1 MQAGNRGIGWQ
12 VKDSASAPLPACP
25 TLSAMRTWSLKKVPL
40 MSDSHFTVW
49 TELNFDAE
57 VLKQPGLA
65 VVDFWS
71 ENCVPCKQLTRV
83 LSQLATEIPPSVR
96 IGTVKVN
103 DNPDLAERF
112 GVRTSPTLLLFKDG
126 ALVETRTG
134 VDRRQVLKKLV
145 EMHA

>member
-1 MQAGNRGIGWQ
+1 MAGQGQRARC
-12 VKDSASAPLPACP
+12 SAGLPNAKLHANVL
-25 TLSAMRTWSLKKVPL
+25 TAKKVPP
-40 MSDSHFTVW
+40 MSDSQFTVW

-57 VLKQPGLA
+57 VLKQPGWALG
-65 VVDFWS
+65 DFWS

-83 LSQLATEIPPSVR
+83 LSQLATEIAPSVR

-112 GVRTSPTLLLFKDG
+112 GVRASPTLLFFKDG

>member
-1 MQAGNRGIGWQ
+1 MA
-12 VKDSASAPLPACP
+12 DS
-25 TLSAMRTWSLKKVPL
+25 
-40 MSDSHFTVW
+40 DFTVW
-49 TELNFDAE
+49 TERNFDAE

-83 LSQLATEIPPSVR
+83 LSQLATEIPPGVR

-112 GVRTSPTLLLFKDG
+112 GVRTAPTLLFFKDG

>member
-1 MQAGNRGIGWQ
+1 MAE
-12 VKDSASAPLPACP
+12 
-25 TLSAMRTWSLKKVPL
+25 
-40 MSDSHFTVW
+40 SDFAVW
-49 TELNFDAE
+49 NEQNFDAE
-57 VLKQPGLA
+57 VLGQSGLA

-83 LSQLATEIPPSVR
+83 LSQLAAEIPQSVR

-103 DNPDLAERF
+103 DNPGLTARF
-112 GVRTSPTLLLFKDG
+112 GVQAAPTLLFFKDG
-126 ALVETRTG
+126 VLVDTRTG

>member
-1 MQAGNRGIGWQ
+1 MAER
-12 VKDSASAPLPACP
+12 DFA
-25 TLSAMRTWSLKKVPL
+25 
-40 MSDSHFTVW
+40 VW
-49 TELNFDAE
+49 TEQNFDAE
-57 VLKQPGLA
+57 VLGQSGLA

-83 LSQLATEIPPSVR
+83 LDQLAAEIPKSVR

-103 DNPDLAERF
+103 DNPELAARF
-112 GVRTSPTLLLFKDG
+112 GVQAAPTLLFFKDG
-126 ALVETRTG
+126 ALVDTRTG

>member
-1 MQAGNRGIGWQ
+1 
-12 VKDSASAPLPACP
+12 
-25 TLSAMRTWSLKKVPL
+25 

-83 LSQLATEIPPSVR
+83 LTQLATEIPSSVR

-103 DNPDLAERF
+103 DNPHLAERF
-112 GVRTSPTLLLFKDG
+112 GVRASPTLLLFKDG